1 MTVGLD
7 PATFDASP
15 PHGRPDSGLRAWLT
29 LLDELLLGLE
39 RTAWQLRGVADEAV
53 ESYAEAGREVESLV
67 ARARAVPDATRRWRD
82 RQARLA
88 SSGWMLTRVTAG
100 YRWYA
105 IRSAFMSR
113 ARAERSLAKL
123 HAKNARRFYDTS
135 VEQGGAFLKIGQV
148 LSARPDLLPRA
159 WIDELSGLQ
168 DAAPAAPF
176 DEVRSLVESELGAPL
191 DALFESFDEEPIA
204 AASIGQV
211 HRAVGRDGSELA
223 VKVQRPGVDQ
233 LVEMDMAIL
242 GAFIEAMRSTL
253 PPADYPTIV
262 REVREMVRGE
272 LDYRAEARAMA
283 RMADKLAE
291 LSGVLVP
298 RPIEPLCA
306 DRVLTTPYVRGRKIS
321 VVLEELSAKGD
332 VALGDVMGRL
342 LASYLHQ
349 ILVVGEF
356 QADPH
361 PGNFLVTDDRTLVLL
376 DFGCTK
382 TLDREVRSG
391 FGTLVQA
398 ILTGDRAAMV
408 ALFEKLG
415 FRTESGRPDTLHAF
429 AEAMMGR
436 IRDGIAHGAGFSWPT
451 REELLGEA
459 SGLLEASRADPV
471 VAIPAD
477 FVMIARVLGVLGGLF
492 SHYRPSLD
500 WSRHAL
506 PYLTRLPGTG

>member
-1 MTVGLD
+1 MTLD
-7 PATFDASP
+7 TAYFDASP
-15 PHGRPDSGLRAWLT
+15 PPTRPGSELRAWLS
-29 LLDELLLGLE
+29 LLDELLTGLE
-39 RTAWQLRGVADEAV
+39 RTAWHLRGVADEAL
-53 ESYAEAGREVESLV
+53 ESYSAAEREVGSLLD
-67 ARARAVPDATRRWRD
+67 RARGVPGATRRWRD

-88 SSGWMLTRVTAG
+88 GTGWMLTRVTAG

-113 ARAERSLAKL
+113 ARAERSLAAL

-135 VEQGGAFLKIGQV
+135 VAQGGAFLKIGQI

-176 DEVRSLVESELGAPL
+176 EEVRTLVERDLGAPL
-191 DALFESFDEEPIA
+191 DELFQSFDEEPIA

-211 HRAVGRDGSELA
+211 HRAVGREGSELA
-223 VKVQRPGVDQ
+223 VKVQRPGVEN
-233 LVEMDMAIL
+233 LVDLDMAIL

-253 PPADYPTIV
+253 PPGDYPTIV

-272 LDYRAEARAMA
+272 LDYHAEARAMA
-283 RMADKLAE
+283 RMADRLAE
-291 LSGVLVP
+291 LPGVCVP
-298 RPIEPLCA
+298 RPVEELCG

-321 VVLEELSAKGD
+321 AVLDELSTDDEA
-332 VALGDVMGRL
+332 ALGDLMGRL
-342 LASYLHQ
+342 LQSYLHQ

-361 PGNFLVTDDRTLVLL
+361 PGNFLVTEDHTLVLL

-382 TLDREVRSG
+382 TLDDRVRAG
-391 FGTLVQA
+391 FSTLVQA
-398 ILTGDRAAMV
+398 ILTGDHHAM
-408 ALFEKLG
+408 AELFGKLG
-415 FRTESGRPDTLHAF
+415 FRTQSGRPDTLHAF

-436 IRDGIAHGAGFSWPT
+436 IRDGIGHGAAFSWPT
-451 REELLGEA
+451 RDELLDEA

-471 VAIPAD
+471 VGIPAE

-492 SHYRPSLD
+492 SHHRPRID

-506 PYLTRLPGTG
+506 PYLTLGMA